1 MTTPISE
8 IIRQRIAQYN
18 ESVTEDKDKAGFF
31 ANDNISEFI
40 ENEEE
45 LEALV
50 DEVAGHYEQVLR
62 SMVIDIDNDH
72 NTKGTARRV
81 AKMFIKEIYA
91 GRYSKQPRITEFP
104 NHKNLD
110 SIYTLGPIE
119 VKATCSHHMVP
130 IIGQAWIGIKPT
142 DKVIGISKFHRLSKW
157 VMSRPHIQ
165 EESVEILADELE
177 RIIKPE
183 GLAIVVKA
191 THMCMTMRGV
201 EAPHDSSMVTSVVR
215 GSMRKSESQ
224 KQEFFNIIESQGF
237 KR

>member
-1 MTTPISE
+1 MTKPISQ
-8 IIRQRIAQYN
+8 IIRDRINQFN
-18 ESVTEDKDKAGFF
+18 ESLSEQDSNAAYF

-40 ENEEE
+40 EDGE
-45 LEALV
+45 LDQLI

-72 NTKGTARRV
+72 NTQNTARRV
-81 AKMFIKEIYA
+81 AKMFINEIYR
-91 GRYSKQPRITEFP
+91 GRYHQAPAITEFP

-130 IIGQAWIGIKPT
+130 IVGHAWIGIKPT
-142 DKVIGISKFHRLSKW
+142 DKVIGISKFHRLTQW

-165 EESVEILADELE
+165 EESVEILADHLE
-177 RIIKPE
+177 KLVKPE

-201 EAPHDSSMVTSVVR
+201 EAPHDSTMVTSVVR
-215 GSMRKSESQ
+215 GSLRENSSQ
-224 KQEFFNIIESQGF
+224 KQEFFNIIEAQGF